1 MSGVTLGAE
10 LVVQG
15 GRPLRGRLRL
25 PGCKGISH
33 RGLLLAALADGRTRL
48 ENLADG
54 EDVGRTA
61 GALDRLGVRIGRD
74 SRVATI
80 AAHGVG
86 GLREPETVIDCGN
99 SGTTMRM
106 LAGLVAGRPFL
117 SVLTGDDSLSRRP
130 MRRVVA
136 PLRAMGA
143 TVDGR
148 ADGDLAPLTVRGGDL
163 RGVRHELAVAS
174 GQVKTALVLAGLQ
187 AGGETEIVE
196 PAPSRDHT
204 ERMLGALGAPIER
217 VDDRTL
223 RVRAGAPQPFELVVP
238 GDPSSAAFFV
248 VAATIVPGSSIVLED
263 VSLNPGRV
271 EYLDLLRAMG
281 ARIEVDVLETRVGEP
296 CGTIAVEAAP
306 LHGIEISGHEAIVDE
321 LPVLAVAAAFADGV
335 TTIRDA
341 AEMAVK
347 ETNRI
352 GALEQ
357 ELTQLGIGVAARPDG
372 LVIRGGAPKGATLK
386 SHGDHRIALCGAV
399 AGLAAEGETTVRG
412 WPAVAI
418 SYPGFEADLAQLLDA
433 P

>member
-1 MSGVTLGAE
+1 VTLSPE
-10 LVVQG
+10 LVLHG

-33 RGLLLAALADGRTRL
+33 RALLFSALGEGRSHIT
-48 ENLADG
+48 NLADG
-54 EDVGRTA
+54 EDVSSTA
-61 GALDRLGVRIGRD
+61 AALDHLGVRVR
-74 SRVATI
+74 I
-80 AAHGVG
+80 AADGAAAVIAHGVD
-86 GLREPETVIDCGN
+86 GLREPEAVIDCGN

-106 LAGLVAGRPFL
+106 LCGLVAGRPFL
-117 SVLTGDDSLSRRP
+117 SILTGDTSLSRRP
-130 MRRVVA
+130 MRRVVD

-143 TVDGR
+143 RLDGR
-148 ADGDLAPLTVRGGDL
+148 ADGELAPLTVRGGSL
-163 RGVRHELAVAS
+163 HGIAHELAVAS

-187 AGGETEIVE
+187 ADGETEIVE

-223 RVRAGAPQPFELVVP
+223 RVRAGAPQAFELVVP

-248 VAATIVPGSSIVLED
+248 VAASIVPGSSIVLED
-263 VSLNPGRV
+263 VSLNPGRIEYV
-271 EYLDLLRAMG
+271 EILREMG
-281 ARIEVDVLETRVGEP
+281 ARIEVEVTETRLGEP
-296 CGTIAVEAAP
+296 VGSITVEAAP
-306 LHGIEISGHEAIVDE
+306 LHGIEISGHEAIIDE
-321 LPVLAVAAAFADGV
+321 LPVLAVAGAFADGI

-357 ELTQLGIGVAARPDG
+357 ELSQLGIGVETRPDG
-372 LVIRGGAPKGATLK
+372 LVVRGGSPTGATMK
-386 SHGDHRIALCGAV
+386 SHGDHRIALCAAV
-399 AGLAAEGETTVRG
+399 AGLGAVGETTVRG

-418 SYPGFEADLAQLLDA
+418 SYPRFEADLTTLLEDE
-433 P
+433 

>member
-1 MSGVTLGAE
+1 MSLAPE
-10 LVVQG
+10 LVVRG
-15 GRPLRGRLRL
+15 GRPLRGRLAL

-33 RGLLLAALADGRTRL
+33 RALLFAALADGRSRI

-54 EDVGRTA
+54 EDVSRTA
-61 GALDRLGVRIGRD
+61 RALEQLGVRARLADRTASITAR
-74 SRVATI
+74 
-80 AAHGVG
+80 GVD
-86 GLREPETVIDCGN
+86 GLREPESVIDCGN

-106 LAGLVAGRPFL
+106 LCGLVAGRSFL
-117 SVLTGDDSLSRRP
+117 SILAGDESLSQRP

-136 PLRAMGA
+136 PLRSMGA
-143 TVDGR
+143 RLDGR
-148 ADGDLAPLTVRGGDL
+148 ADGDLAPLTVRGGAL
-163 RGVRHELAVAS
+163 TGVRHELAVAS

-187 AGGETEIVE
+187 ADGETEIVE

-204 ERMLGALGAPIER
+204 ERMLDALGAPIER
-217 VDDRTL
+217 VDDHTL
-223 RVRAGAPQPFELVVP
+223 RVRAGAPAAFELAVP

-248 VAATIVPGSSIVLED
+248 VAATIVPGSSIVIED
-263 VSLNPGRV
+263 VSLNPGRI
-271 EYLDLLRAMG
+271 EYLDLLRQMG
-281 ARIEVDVLETRVGEP
+281 ARIEVTVTETRVGEP
-296 CGTIAVEAAP
+296 VGTIAVEAAP
-306 LHGIEISGHEAIVDE
+306 LHGIEIRGHEAIIDE

-357 ELTQLGIGVAARPDG
+357 ELTQLGIGVEAHADG
-372 LVIRGGAPKGATLK
+372 LTIRGGAPRGATLK
-386 SHGDHRIALCGAV
+386 SHGDHRIALCAAV

-418 SYPGFEADLAQLLDA
+418 SYPGFEADLAGLLGGG
-433 P
+433 